1 MEVLNTIGQLML
13 YTEISKGEMVP
24 KWKKDTTAD
33 YSDEFMRAAL
43 VTNLPNYASAIVT
56 ANEVLDS
63 ISSTKAARMTAR

>member
-56 ANEVLDS
+56 ADEVVTQFLQP
-63 ISSTKAARMTAR
+63 KPHE